1 MSLCFSCWREGV
13 LPSGLALSTLAA
25 DAFCS
30 LFLSVPPPPGNLVFS
45 TSLLLSRFHLTSLFL
60 FQTVIVGS
68 YLIAHGFFSV
78 YGMCVD
84 TLFLCFCKCP
94 PAGQQNLPPP
104 QSHLDPGVCSPGLS
118 VGFSPTLSF
127 PTFHLPSYQPLLSPL
142 PGSPQ
147 PVSGSLS
154 VSVLWFWGNLTAT
167 NFNFPF
173 FSFCFVF
180 LPSSCLSSLF
190 SSSHL
195 RPALPWPLPLF
206 PSPLPIPAA
215 SSWGCEKVKI
225 WRGTMDLP
233 RGLTTCPPS

>member
-1 MSLCFSCWREGV
+1 M
-13 LPSGLALSTLAA
+13 PSGLAPSTLAA
-25 DAFCS
+25 DSFCS
-30 LFLSVPPPPGNLVFS
+30 LFLSVPPPPPGNLGFS
-45 TSLLLSRFHLTSLFL
+45 TSLLLSRFHLTPAFL

-104 QSHLDPGVCSPGLS
+104 QSHLDPGVCPPGLS

-173 FSFCFVF
+173 FF
-180 LPSSCLSSLF
+180 LLF
-190 SSSHL
+190 SSPPHVSPRSPPPL
-195 RPALPWPLPLF
+195 TSALPFPGLSHSFLPLS
-206 PSPLPIPAA
+206 PSRLLPP
-215 SSWGCEKVKI
+215 GVVK
-225 WRGTMDLP
+225 R
-233 RGLTTCPPS
+233 